1 MDMQD
6 LMDGVNAMVA
16 DFLSDNNAQ
25 EVDSKALGFDG
36 RAFYGKAHVTPEVF
50 VVRLESDRSLQY
62 YGGFEY
68 VSKECRKVM
77 GDWVLYSAEDNRV
90 RDHLSHVFE
99 ELVEDEPWG
108 EDRYVEDDNE

>member
-6 LMDGVNAMVA
+6 LIDGVNGMVA
-16 DFLSDNNAQ
+16 EFLSDNDAQ

-50 VVRLESDRSLQY
+50 AVRLESDRSLQY

-68 VSKECRKVM
+68 VDKDCRTVM
-77 GDWVLYSAEDNRV
+77 GDWVLYSAESRRV
-90 RDHLSHVFE
+90 REHLSHVFE
-99 ELVEDEPWG
+99 ELSDVESE
-108 EDRYVEDDNE
+108 EEYA